1 MLDVC
6 LLGTGGMM
14 PLKNRKL
21 TSFLAR
27 YNGHCVLIDCGEG
40 TQVAIK
46 EAGFTFKPIDIICF
60 THFHADHISGLPG
73 LLLGM
78 GNEGRIEP
86 VTMIGPKGLKKVV
99 NSLRIIAPEL
109 PFDIDFLEI
118 DSDEPVAFDGFSII
132 PFPVKHKI
140 TCFGYAIEI
149 KRKGKFM
156 PERAKE
162 LEIPVHLWKVLQNG
176 ESVTVHDR
184 VIESSEVLGKER
196 KGFKVVYCTDTRP
209 TDSIWQAARHSD
221 LLVCEGMFYD
231 EEKHQRAKETGHMM
245 YAEAAYTALR
255 AETKELW
262 LTHFSPAVVR
272 PEEGIEVARAEFQ
285 NTKVGVDGMMRT
297 LKFEDEVEK

>member
-21 TSFLAR
+21 TAFYMR

-46 EAGFTFKPIDIICF
+46 EAGFTFKPIDVICF

-78 GNEGRIEP
+78 GNEGRTEP
-86 VTMIGPKGLKKVV
+86 VRMIGPKGLKRVV
-99 NSLRIIAPEL
+99 NSLRVIAPEL
-109 PFDIDFLEI
+109 PFDIEFFEI
-118 DSDEPVAFDGFSII
+118 SDET
-132 PFPVKHKI
+132 PFELEGMLITPFAVKHRI
-140 TCFGYAIEI
+140 ACFGYKTEI

-162 LEIPVHLWKVLQNG
+162 LNIPVNMWKLLQNG
-176 ESVTVHDR
+176 ENVSIDGR
-184 VIESSEVLGKER
+184 VIESSSVIGEER
-196 KGFKVVYCTDTRP
+196 KGLKVVYCTDTRP

-231 EEKHQRAKETGHMM
+231 EEKHKRAIETGHMM

-262 LTHFSPAVVR
+262 LTHFSPAVVY
-272 PEEGIEVARAEFQ
+272 PEDGIDIARKEFP
-285 NTKVGVDGMMRT
+285 NTKIGRDGMT
-297 LKFEDEVEK
+297 KALKFED

>member
-21 TSFLAR
+21 TAFYMR

-46 EAGFTFKPIDIICF
+46 EAGFTFKPIDVICF

-78 GNEGRIEP
+78 GNEGRTEP
-86 VTMIGPKGLKKVV
+86 VKMIGPKGLKKVV
-99 NSLRIIAPEL
+99 NSLRVIAPEL
-109 PFDIDFLEI
+109 PFEI
-118 DSDEPVAFDGFSII
+118 EFFEISDEATFEFEGILI
-132 PFPVKHKI
+132 TPFMVKHRI
-140 TCFGYAIEI
+140 TCFGYKTEI

-162 LEIPVHLWKVLQNG
+162 LNIPVNMWKLLQNG
-176 ESVTVHDR
+176 ESVSVDGR
-184 VIESSEVLGKER
+184 VIESSSVIGEER
-196 KGFKVVYCTDTRP
+196 RGLKVVYCTDTRP
-209 TDSIWQAARHSD
+209 TDAIWQAARHSD

-231 EEKHQRAKETGHMM
+231 EEKHKRAIETGHMM

-255 AETKELW
+255 AETRELW
-262 LTHFSPAVVR
+262 LTHFSPAVVH
-272 PEEGIEVARAEFQ
+272 PEEGIEVARKEFP
-285 NTKVGVDGMMRT
+285 NTKIGRDGMLKT
-297 LKFEDEVEK
+297 LKFED